1 MAVVLEE
8 SFGSD
13 TVHWTREPAGISCSL
28 MRQRGVATKRE
39 SRASEVPFMTVL
51 LSFEELFWSNG
62 ADSSDGSA
70 TVRSLFI

>member
-1 MAVVLEE
+1 
-8 SFGSD
+8 
-13 TVHWTREPAGISCSL
+13 

-51 LSFEELFWSNG
+51 LSFEELFWSDG